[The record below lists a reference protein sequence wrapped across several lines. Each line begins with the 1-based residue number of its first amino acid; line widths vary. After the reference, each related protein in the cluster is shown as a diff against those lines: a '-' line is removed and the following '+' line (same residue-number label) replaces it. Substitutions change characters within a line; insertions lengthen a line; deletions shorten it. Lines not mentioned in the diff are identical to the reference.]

1 MVEEDLLED
10 MDHHL
15 VTAMVIHIRP
25 WDEVLRT
32 GTFES
37 NQLQVM
43 ADDPRQVPL
52 QHLEV
57 TGGNRRLDLHRH
69 QEDMAGSHRGHPQ
82 HPAGMGGSHLRAQ
95 YQRQR
100 ISADGLLQA
109 RHRHLEVILR
119 MARGNRHQELR
130 G

>member
-1 MVEEDLLED
+1 MVEEALPED

-15 VTAMVIHIRP
+15 ATAMVIHIRP
-25 WDEVLRT
+25 WDEALRT
-32 GTFES
+32 GTCES
-37 NQLQVM
+37 NQLQAM
-43 ADDPRQVPL
+43 ADDPRQGPL

-57 TGGNRRLDLHRH
+57 MGGSPHQDLHRH

-82 HPAGMGGSHLRAQ
+82 HPVGTGGSHLQVQ

-100 ISADGLLQA
+100 ILADGLPQA
-109 RHRHLEVILR
+109 RHRRLEVMLR
-119 MARGNRHQELR
+119 MDRGNRHQELR

>member
-1 MVEEDLLED
+1 MAEEDLRED

-32 GTFES
+32 GTCES

-43 ADDPRQVPL
+43 ADDPRLGPL

-57 TGGNRRLDLHRH
+57 TGGNHRLDLHRH

-82 HPAGMGGSHLRAQ
+82 HQAGMGGSHLRARD
-95 YQRQR
+95 QRQR

-109 RHRHLEVILR
+109 RHRHLEHMLR